1 MPLSRPLVVL
11 AGAAL
16 AGIALVGVGA
26 SASFT
31 DSTSS
36 AQKITAGQMNVV
48 VSASNVPGC
57 TTAAN
62 GCKSLSLPDVGP
74 VGSSFESPATHVVV
88 TNNGNVAAYFDAMQ
102 MSESDNGSSAS
113 VTLRNEVNICI
124 RSTDNSGTWVEGNGP
139 LTTAVALHPTVKQN
153 PVKLDPGQS
162 ASYWFS
168 IYAGQDSECGTIT
181 SYGSEHQGGVGWL
194 RRRAVPHAG
203 QPHGRGTGRLDHPEA
218 DVLLHW
224 LISHGRGGGIVA
236 IPPPQRASG
245 NAERKPQQ
253 RSSCQP
259 NVRGTQ
265 WWRDTFC
272 ASGLRAVGYAA
283 RCSRC

>member
-11 AGAAL
+11 AGVAI
-16 AGIALVGVGA
+16 AGVALVGVGA

-36 AQKITAGQMNVV
+36 AQKITAGNMNVV

-57 TTAAN
+57 ETATN

-74 VGSSFESPATHVVV
+74 VGASFESPATHVVV

-102 MSESDNGSSAS
+102 MSESDNGSTAS

-124 RSTDNSGTWVEGNGP
+124 RSNDNSGTWVEGNGP

-153 PVKLDPGQS
+153 AVKLDPGQS

-168 IYAGQDSECGTIT
+168 LYAGQNSAECGTT
-181 SYGSEHQGGVGWL
+181 SSDGSNTRAAWDGYDGGAYHTPASLTDAAQGGSVTPKL
-194 RRRAVPHAG
+194 TFSF
-203 QPHGRGTGRLDHPEA
+203 TG
-218 DVLLHW
+218 
-224 LISHGRGGGIVA
+224 
-236 IPPPQRASG
+236 
-245 NAERKPQQ
+245 
-253 RSSCQP
+253 
-259 NVRGTQ
+259 
-265 WWRDTFC
+265 
-272 ASGLRAVGYAA
+272 
-283 RCSRC
+283 